1 MRGARLAGAL
11 MVLLVACTG
20 SEEPASSRSLA
31 TVYYFDS
38 DALRPVQREL
48 RPGEGL
54 DAVVQA
60 LLEPPP
66 ENLSSAL
73 SDIVI
78 SGVTVEGSVITVAVD
93 DDFVAGTDED
103 IARRAAQVVYGLTAP
118 DPEAA
123 ITFVTVSG
131 PLTVVAGDGSDV
143 QAPAQRTDY
152 ERFRPWLEVLEPTS
166 GEALVTN
173 SIRVALEMRTET
185 DVRVRLE
192 ASDRKYFDVVRSGA
206 GIISVPSD
214 VVLVGSGTMTFTA
227 LQDGVER
234 TLEIPV
240 TFNPPGS

>member
-1 MRGARLAGAL
+1 MRPTRLAGAL

-20 SEEPASSRSLA
+20 SEEPTSSRSFA
-31 TVYYFDS
+31 TVYYFDG
-38 DALRPVQREL
+38 DTLRPVQREL
-48 RPGEGL
+48 RPGERL
-54 DAVVQA
+54 DAVAQA

-78 SGVTVEGSVITVAVD
+78 SGVTVEGSVITVEVD
-93 DDFVAGTDED
+93 DDFVTGIDED
-103 IARRAAQVVYGLTAP
+103 VARRAAQVVYGLTAP

-123 ITFVTVSG
+123 VTFVTASG

-166 GEALVTN
+166 GEELVTN

-192 ASDRKYFDVVRSGA
+192 ASKRKYFDVVRSGS

-214 VVLVGSGTMTFTA
+214 VVLVGGGTMTFTA

>member
-1 MRGARLAGAL
+1 MRPTRLVGAL

-20 SEEPASSRSLA
+20 SEQSTGSRSFA
-31 TVYYFDS
+31 TVYYFDG

-48 RPGEGL
+48 HPGEGL
-54 DAVVQA
+54 DAVAQA

-78 SGVTVEGSVITVAVD
+78 SGVTVDADLITVEVD
-93 DDFVAGTDED
+93 DEFVAGTDED
-103 IARRAAQVVYGLTAP
+103 IARRAAQLVYGLTAT

-123 ITFVTVSG
+123 VTFVTDSG

-143 QAPAQRTDY
+143 RAPAQRADY
-152 ERFRPWLEVLEPTS
+152 DRFRPWLEVLEPAP

-173 SIRVALEMRTET
+173 SIRVVVAMRTET

-192 ASDRKYFDVVRSGA
+192 ASERKYFDVVRSGS

-214 VVLVGSGTMTFTA
+214 VVLVGGGTITFTA

-234 TLEIPV
+234 TIEIPV
-240 TFNPPGS
+240 TFNPLGS